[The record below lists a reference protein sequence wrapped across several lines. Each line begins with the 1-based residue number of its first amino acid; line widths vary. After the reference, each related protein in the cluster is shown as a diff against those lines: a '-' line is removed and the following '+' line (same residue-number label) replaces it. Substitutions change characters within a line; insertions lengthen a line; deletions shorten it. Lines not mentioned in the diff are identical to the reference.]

1 MVDSAPVIDVKN
13 TPAEN
18 GNITYTSSDPSVL
31 TIDENGNITIL
42 KAGSAQITVTFGA
55 TDNYS
60 ETSSDPI
67 TVTVTKADFETG
79 ENGDFIY
86 DYTLED
92 KMYTGEPQGISVT
105 DKDGK
110 TQDAKYGEITVNYK
124 KDGKPFDGIPT
135 EVGTYEVIVNVTG
148 GTHYNGFSEV
158 LGTYQITKKPQD
170 KPQVTVTPIEVKITE
185 NAPQIRV
192 TNAPKES
199 GNITYTSSNE
209 NVLTIATD
217 GKVTLVGAGEATI
230 TVTFGQTANYSEMS
244 SDPIKVTVLKDTLTK
259 EHLAYDIP

>member
-31 TIDENGNITIL
+31 TIDEDGKITIL
-42 KAGSAQITVTFGA
+42 KAGSANITVTFGA

-79 ENGDFIY
+79 ENGDFTY

-92 KMYTGEPQGISVT
+92 KMYTGQPQGIAVT

-110 TQDAKYGEITVNYK
+110 TQDAKYGEITVSYK
-124 KDGKPFDGIPT
+124 KDGKPFEGIPT
-135 EVGTYEVIVNVTG
+135 EVGIYEVTVNVTG
-148 GTHYNGFSEV
+148 GTHYNEFSEV
-158 LGTYQITKKPQD
+158 LGTYEITRKPQD
-170 KPQVTVTPIEVKITE
+170 KPQLTVTPIEVKMTEEAPVISIT
-185 NAPQIRV
+185 NTPQ
-192 TNAPKES
+192 ES

-209 NVLTIATD
+209 NVLTIGAD
-217 GKVTLVGAGEATI
+217 GKVRI
-230 TVTFGQTANYSEMS
+230 S
-244 SDPIKVTVLKDTLTK
+244 
-259 EHLAYDIP
+259 